1 MGEKKPAE
9 PVATNATNGEEN
21 DFSEVFRAGAQDELA
36 QHVSV
41 VDLDPALAHLDQ
53 DGALDK
59 ARVVAEGVQVGSH
72 HALLGGLRLRAARGR
87 RH

>member
-53 DGALDK
+53 DGALDE
-59 ARVVAEGVQVGSH
+59 AWVVAEGVQVGSH
-72 HALLGGLRLRAARGR
+72 HALLGSLRLRAARGR
-87 RH
+87 CH

>member
-9 PVATNATNGEEN
+9 PVATNATNGEED

-41 VDLDPALAHLDQ
+41 VDLDPALAHTVLCQ
-53 DGALDK
+53 
-59 ARVVAEGVQVGSH
+59 
-72 HALLGGLRLRAARGR
+72 
-87 RH
+87 RHGNVHSEPHELCW